1 MSLSI
6 FGYLC
11 SMLIVVYWGA
21 FGFLIVCVSFD
32 LLGFL
37 RFCASWGSFTSILRV
52 LLTWG
57 VAFGVSLG
65 VTGSFILDRRGSVF
79 GDPRPGS

>member
-1 MSLSI
+1 MS
-6 FGYLC
+6 
-11 SMLIVVYWGA
+11 WGA

-57 VAFGVSLG
+57 VVLGGLPWCKGVPSFLIGGGPSSALPDCG
-65 VTGSFILDRRGSVF
+65 VEDATGDG
-79 GDPRPGS
+79 